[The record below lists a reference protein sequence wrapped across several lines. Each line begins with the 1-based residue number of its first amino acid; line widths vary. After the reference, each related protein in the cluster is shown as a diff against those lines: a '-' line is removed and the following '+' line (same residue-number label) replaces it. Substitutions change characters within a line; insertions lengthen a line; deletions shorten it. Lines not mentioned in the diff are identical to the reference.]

1 MILADYVSTTEF
13 ACNDDGDLR
22 YEFPESRKLTLYQ
35 GIDGETVATVD
46 TSTYSSTTDKTTVTI
61 TSELLTDNLVAVRTG
76 ATDRTSVGE
85 HGHTGP
91 NDGGWIAPTSGSGG
105 ASNEQVAYVAA
116 ETLSG
121 HVAVA
126 LDDDGELI
134 KADNTETSHM
144 GRVIGVTTQA
154 ISIGATGYVQTYG
167 SLTEPTWT
175 WTMGSPVYLSAV
187 GALTQTPPS
196 TGFSLKIGI
205 PEDATTL
212 FIRIGEPIQLA

>member
-1 MILADYVSTTEF
+1 MILVDYVSTTEF
-13 ACNDDGDLR
+13 QCNKDGDLR
-22 YEFPESRKLTLYQ
+22 SEFPAGRKFTAYQ
-35 GIDGETVATVD
+35 GVDGQTYCTIDSAAYNSG
-46 TSTYSSTTDKTTVTI
+46 TDKTTVTI
-61 TSELLTDNLVAVRTG
+61 TAALLTANLVSVRSG
-76 ATDRTSVGE
+76 SSSPSSVAE
-85 HGHTGP
+85 HFHSGP
-91 NDGGWIAPTSGSGG
+91 NDGGWIALTAASGG

-126 LDDDGELI
+126 LNDDGELI

-144 GRVIGVTTQA
+144 GRVVGVTTQA

-175 WTMGSPVYLSAV
+175 WTMGSPVYLSTT
-187 GALTQTPPS
+187 GGLTQTPPS

-205 PEDATTL
+205 PESATTL
-212 FIRIGEPIQLA
+212 FVRIGEPIQLA